1 MELFDLLMSRRSGGG
16 NHIHVNG
23 ITEAS
28 NVTLKS
34 PWIIEGSPGDI
45 SEFFSLTGDTLKGKL
60 LKGQVL
66 VIDGMKYTITED
78 TYPAAANVL
87 IGVYV
92 TPKPDYEILAGTP
105 VQIYDGVE
113 YV

>member
-23 ITEAS
+23 ITGAE
-28 NVTLKS
+28 NVKLKNNVK
-34 PWIIEGSPGDI
+34 PGALAVD
-45 SEFFSLTGDTLKGKL
+45 LKGDTLTGKL
-60 LKGQVL
+60 LKGQIL
-66 VIDGMKYTITED
+66 VIDGMKYTVTED
-78 TYPAAANVL
+78 TYPAVINSILGA
-87 IGVYV
+87 YV
-92 TPKPDYEILAGTP
+92 TPKPDYEIPVDTP

>member
-1 MELFDLLMSRRSGGG
+1 MELFDQLMSRRSGG

-23 ITEAS
+23 ITEATNVRVKS
-28 NVTLKS
+28 NVK
-34 PWIIEGSPGDI
+34 PGARGVD
-45 SEFFSLTGDTLKGKL
+45 LTGDTLKGKL

-66 VIDGMKYTITED
+66 VIDGKKYTVTED
-78 TYPAAANVL
+78 TYPAAANII
-87 IGVYV
+87 IGAKV
-92 TPKPDYEILAGTP
+92 TPKPNYEIPAGTP

>member
-23 ITEAS
+23 ITGAENVKLRS
-28 NVTLKS
+28 NVK
-34 PWIIEGSPGDI
+34 PGALVVD
-45 SEFFSLTGDTLKGKL
+45 LDGDTLKGKL

-66 VIDGMKYTITED
+66 VIDGVKYTITED
-78 TYPAAANVL
+78 TYPAAANII
-87 IGVYV
+87 IGAKV
-92 TPKPDYEILAGTP
+92 TPKPNYEIPADTP